1 VTRQAK
7 KITVHEFFLIII
19 NLMPESHTGL
29 MHFSVAELTMDRI
42 KMKFKYY
49 FIIFI
54 IFLVFLIFLL
64 MKFYINPSQQVSYI
78 TSRARLGAI
87 ESTVLA
93 SGRLDAF
100 ERVNVGAQVSGQ
112 VKVLHVHAG
121 EHIRK
126 GQLVAEIDD
135 VPQRNELRNA
145 ESALDVIK
153 YELEA
158 KKAELSQSEKNLK
171 RNEVLYKKELVSL
184 DLFESFKT
192 KSEVLRAEFQSLKS
206 RHIQATIE
214 VEKRIVDLSYTR
226 VTAPM
231 DGVVIAVITQQGQTV
246 NSSQSA
252 PVIIKL
258 ARLDVMTVKVQVSE
272 ADITRVKAGQNAY
285 FTIFSEPERRY
296 IAKLRSLDLAPESVL
311 KDDTLVSGS
320 VAESGGSSNESVYY
334 NALLDVPNLDNKL
347 RIAMSAQVT
356 LISDKANNAIL
367 IPTQAVHKIN
377 NSEIYVD
384 VLNEDNIIEKRRVSL
399 GLSNGV
405 ESQVLEGLA
414 LGDMVIISGSTEG
427 KKQVRFS
434 L

>member
-1 VTRQAK
+1 
-7 KITVHEFFLIII
+7 
-19 NLMPESHTGL
+19 
-29 MHFSVAELTMDRI
+29 
-42 KMKFKYY
+42 MKFKYY

-64 MKFYINPSQQVSYI
+64 MKFYISPSQQTSYI
-78 TSRARLGAI
+78 TTRARLGAI

-112 VKVLHVHAG
+112 VKILHVHAG
-121 EHIRK
+121 EHVRK

-158 KKAELSQSEKNLK
+158 KKSELSQSERNLK
-171 RNEVLYKKELVSL
+171 RNEVLYKKDLVSL

-192 KSEVLRAEFQSLKS
+192 KSAILRAEFQSLKS
-206 RHIQATIE
+206 RYIQATIE

-272 ADITRVKAGQNAY
+272 ADITKVKVGQNAY

-320 VAESGGSSNESVYY
+320 VAGSSGTSNESVYY

-356 LISDKANNAIL
+356 LISDKASNAIL

-377 NSEIYVD
+377 KSEIYVN
-384 VLNEDNIIEKRRVSL
+384 VLKKDLIEKRRVSL
-399 GLSNGV
+399 GLSNEV

>member
-1 VTRQAK
+1 
-7 KITVHEFFLIII
+7 
-19 NLMPESHTGL
+19 
-29 MHFSVAELTMDRI
+29 
-42 KMKFKYY
+42 
-49 FIIFI
+49 
-54 IFLVFLIFLL
+54 
-64 MKFYINPSQQVSYI
+64 MKFYISPSQQTSYI
-78 TSRARLGAI
+78 TTRARLGAI

-112 VKVLHVHAG
+112 VKILHVHAG
-121 EHIRK
+121 EHVRK

-158 KKAELSQSEKNLK
+158 KKSELSQSERNLK
-171 RNEVLYKKELVSL
+171 RNEVLYKKDLVSL

-192 KSEVLRAEFQSLKS
+192 KSAILRAEFQSLKS
-206 RHIQATIE
+206 RYIQATIE

-272 ADITRVKAGQNAY
+272 ADITKVKVGQNAY

-320 VAESGGSSNESVYY
+320 VAGSSGTSNESVYY

-356 LISDKANNAIL
+356 LISDKASNAIL

-377 NSEIYVD
+377 KSEIYVN
-384 VLNEDNIIEKRRVSL
+384 VLKKDLIEKRRVSL
-399 GLSNGV
+399 GLSNEV

>member
-1 VTRQAK
+1 
-7 KITVHEFFLIII
+7 
-19 NLMPESHTGL
+19 M
-29 MHFSVAELTMDRI
+29 
-42 KMKFKYY
+42 
-49 FIIFI
+49 
-54 IFLVFLIFLL
+54 FLL
-64 MKFYINPSQQVSYI
+64 IKFYINPSEQPSYI
-78 TSRARLGAI
+78 TARVRLGAI

-112 VKVLHVHAG
+112 VKILHVHAG

-145 ESALDVIK
+145 ESALNVIK

-158 KKAELSQSEKNLK
+158 KQAELSQSERNLK
-171 RNEVLYKKELVSL
+171 RNEVLYKKNLVSL
-184 DLFESFKT
+184 ELFESLTT
-192 KSEVLRAEFQSLKS
+192 KYAVLRAELQSLNS
-206 RHIQATIE
+206 RHIQAAIE

-231 DGVVIAVITQQGQTV
+231 DGVVIAVVTQQGQTV

-285 FTIFSEPERRY
+285 FTIFSEPERLY
-296 IAKLRSLDLAPESVL
+296 TAKLRSLDLAPESVL
-311 KDDTLVSGS
+311 KDDAFVSGS
-320 VAESGGSSNESVYY
+320 VAGSSGSSNESVYY

-356 LISDKANNAIL
+356 LISDKVTDAIL

-377 NSEIYVD
+377 DSEMYVN
-384 VLNEDNIIEKRRVSL
+384 VLNKSNSIKKRRVYL
-399 GLSNGV
+399 GISNGV
-405 ESQVLEGLA
+405 ESQVLEGLEP
-414 LGDMVIISGSTEG
+414 DEMIVISGSAKS
-427 KKQVRFS
+427 KKRVEFS

>member
-1 VTRQAK
+1 
-7 KITVHEFFLIII
+7 
-19 NLMPESHTGL
+19 
-29 MHFSVAELTMDRI
+29 MDRL
-42 KMKFKYY
+42 KVKFKYY

-64 MKFYINPSQQVSYI
+64 MKFYISPSQQTSYI
-78 TSRARLGAI
+78 TTRARLGAI

-112 VKVLHVHAG
+112 VKILHVHAG
-121 EHIRK
+121 EHVRK

-158 KKAELSQSEKNLK
+158 KKSELSQSERNLK
-171 RNEVLYKKELVSL
+171 RNEVLYKKDLVSL

-192 KSEVLRAEFQSLKS
+192 KSAILRAEFQSLKS
-206 RHIQATIE
+206 RYIQATIE

-272 ADITRVKAGQNAY
+272 ADITKVKVGQNAY

-320 VAESGGSSNESVYY
+320 VAGSSGTSNESVYY

-356 LISDKANNAIL
+356 LISDKASNAIL

-377 NSEIYVD
+377 KSEIYVN
-384 VLNEDNIIEKRRVSL
+384 VLKKDLIEKRRVSL
-399 GLSNGV
+399 GLSNEV